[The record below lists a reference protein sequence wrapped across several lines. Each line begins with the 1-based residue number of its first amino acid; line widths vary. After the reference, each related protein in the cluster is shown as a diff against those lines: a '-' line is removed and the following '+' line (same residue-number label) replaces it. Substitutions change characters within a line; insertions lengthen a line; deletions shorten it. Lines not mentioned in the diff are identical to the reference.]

1 MSANHLLVV
10 EDDEF
15 VQTLLAA
22 YLEKE
27 GFKVMRALNGREM
40 LCLLSQERI
49 DLILLDLTLPDEDGL
64 TLARQV
70 RARSTIPI
78 IVLTARTDRHDRLA
92 ALEIGADDY
101 MVKPFDPQ
109 ELCLRIRNLLAR
121 AGNGDYPSSHTVAQR
136 GKEVILFDGFTLDM
150 AGHSLTNRQGEL
162 IQLSPAEFNL
172 LAALAHAPGRVLS
185 RSQLLDAVSRN
196 DEAPSERLIDVLIS
210 RLRRKLGQP
219 QLIITAPGLGYR
231 FNGKTN
237 GSY

>member
-1 MSANHLLVV
+1 MSAGHLLVV

-15 VQTLLAA
+15 VQSLLSA

-27 GFKVMRALNGREM
+27 GFKVWRAMNGREM

-70 RARSTIPI
+70 RARSMIPI
-78 IVLTARTDRHDRLA
+78 IVLTARTERHDRLA

-109 ELCLRIRNLLAR
+109 ELCLRIRNLLNR
-121 AGNGDYPSSHTVAQR
+121 AGTGDHSVAYANGRNRD
-136 GKEVILFDGFTLDM
+136 KILFEGFTLDL
-150 AGHSLTNRQGEL
+150 AGHTLLDQKGKQ
-162 IQLSPAEFNL
+162 IILSPAEFNL
-172 LAALAHAPGRVLS
+172 LSALAHAPGRVLS

-196 DEAPSERLIDVLIS
+196 DEPPSERLIDVLIS
-210 RLRRKLGQP
+210 RLRRKLAHP
-219 QLIITAPGLGYR
+219 ALIVTAPGLGYR
-231 FNGKTN
+231 F
-237 GSY
+237 SARLA

>member
-1 MSANHLLVV
+1 MSAGHLLVV

-27 GFKVMRALNGREM
+27 GFKVMRAMNGREM

-78 IVLTARTDRHDRLA
+78 IVLTARTERHDRLA

-109 ELCLRIRNLLAR
+109 ELCLRVRNLLAR
-121 AGNGDYPSSHTVAQR
+121 AGAGDHPTTPVLNR
-136 GKEVILFDGFTLDM
+136 GRETIIFDGFTLDM
-150 AGHSLTNRQGEL
+150 AGHTLLDKEGEQ

-210 RLRRKLGQP
+210 RLRRKLGQ
-219 QLIITAPGLGYR
+219 QGLIVTAPGLGYR

-237 GSY
+237 GH

>member
-1 MSANHLLVV
+1 VSAGHLLVV

-15 VQTLLAA
+15 VQSLLSA

-27 GFKVMRALNGREM
+27 GFKVWRAMNGREM

-70 RARSTIPI
+70 RARSMIPI
-78 IVLTARTDRHDRLA
+78 IVLTARTERHDRLA

-109 ELCLRIRNLLAR
+109 ELCLRIRNLLNR
-121 AGNGDYPSSHTVAQR
+121 AGTGDHSVAYANGRNRD
-136 GKEVILFDGFTLDM
+136 KILFEGFTLDL
-150 AGHSLTNRQGEL
+150 AGHTLLDQKGKQ
-162 IQLSPAEFNL
+162 IILSPAEFNL
-172 LAALAHAPGRVLS
+172 LSALAHAPGRVLS

-196 DEAPSERLIDVLIS
+196 DEPPSERLIDVLIS
-210 RLRRKLGQP
+210 RLRRKLAHP
-219 QLIITAPGLGYR
+219 ALIVTAPGLGYR
-231 FNGKTN
+231 F
-237 GSY
+237 SARLA

>member
-1 MSANHLLVV
+1 MSAGHLLVV

-78 IVLTARTDRHDRLA
+78 IVLTARTERHDRLA

-109 ELCLRIRNLLAR
+109 ELCLRVRNLLVR
-121 AGNGDYPSSHTVAQR
+121 AGNAEHQNQNSNR
-136 GKEVILFDGFTLDM
+136 GREVIHFDGFTLDM
-150 AGHSLTNRQGEL
+150 AGHALLDKEGEQ

-172 LAALAHAPGRVLS
+172 LSALAHAPGRVLS

-219 QLIITAPGLGYR
+219 QLIVTAPGLGYR
-231 FNGKTN
+231 FNGKTSN
-237 GSY
+237 GI

>member
-1 MSANHLLVV
+1 MSAGHLLVV

-15 VQTLLAA
+15 VQSLLSA

-27 GFKVMRALNGREM
+27 GFKVWRAMNGREM

-70 RARSTIPI
+70 RARSMIPI
-78 IVLTARTDRHDRLA
+78 IVLTARTERHDRLA

-109 ELCLRIRNLLAR
+109 ELCLRIRNLLNR
-121 AGNGDYPSSHTVAQR
+121 AGTGDHGMAYATGR
-136 GKEVILFDGFTLDM
+136 NRDKILFEGFTLDL
-150 AGHSLTNRQGEL
+150 AGHTLLDQKGKQ
-162 IQLSPAEFNL
+162 IILSPAEFNL
-172 LAALAHAPGRVLS
+172 LSALAHAPGRVLS

-196 DEAPSERLIDVLIS
+196 DEPPSERLIDVLIS
-210 RLRRKLGQP
+210 RLRRKLAHP
-219 QLIITAPGLGYR
+219 ALIVTAPGLGYR
-231 FNGKTN
+231 F
-237 GSY
+237 SARLA

>member
-1 MSANHLLVV
+1 VSAGHLLVV

-27 GFKVMRALNGREM
+27 GFKVMRAMNGREM

-78 IVLTARTDRHDRLA
+78 IVLTARTERHDRLA

-109 ELCLRIRNLLAR
+109 ELCLRVRNLLAR
-121 AGNGDYPSSHTVAQR
+121 VNNSEQQASQSLAR
-136 GKEVILFDGFTLDM
+136 GRETITFDGFTLDM
-150 AGHSLTNRQGEL
+150 AGHALLDKDGEQ
-162 IQLSPAEFNL
+162 IPLSPAEFNL
-172 LAALAHAPGRVLS
+172 LSALAHAPGRVLS

-219 QLIITAPGLGYR
+219 HLIVTAPGLGYR

-237 GSY
+237 GF

>member
-1 MSANHLLVV
+1 MSAGHLLVV

-15 VQTLLAA
+15 VQALLAA

-27 GFKVMRALNGREM
+27 GFKVWKAMNGREM

-70 RARSTIPI
+70 RARSMIPI
-78 IVLTARTDRHDRLA
+78 IVLTARTERHDRLA

-109 ELCLRIRNLLAR
+109 ELCLRVRNLLNR
-121 AGNGDYPSSHTVAQR
+121 ASGSDHALSHGIGRNRDRITF
-136 GKEVILFDGFTLDM
+136 EGFTLDL
-150 AGHSLTNRQGEL
+150 AGHSLLDQRGKQ
-162 IQLSPAEFNL
+162 IPLSPAEFNL
-172 LAALAHAPGRVLS
+172 LSSLAHAPGRVLS

-196 DEAPSERLIDVLIS
+196 DDPPSERLIDVLIS
-210 RLRRKLGQP
+210 RLRRKLGHP
-219 QLIITAPGLGYR
+219 ALIVTAPGLGYR
-231 FNGKTN
+231 FSAKI
-237 GSY
+237 S